1 MSQRTVLVALV
12 LGCLAVATLGLVVPA
27 TADTAPAGEPAVVQ
41 EVDPDD
47 VLMSINVD
55 ADGNATWTIE
65 YRTRLETDDDEAAF
79 EEFRE
84 DVEADPDAY
93 AGEFHDR
100 MNATAADAEEAT
112 GREMAVTEMAID
124 VERRELPREYGV
136 VTYTFNWSNFAAVDG
151 DRLTIGDAID
161 GLFLDDASELRIE
174 WPDGYGLVE
183 ANPSPDE
190 TRSGSVVW
198 HGPTSFAS
206 GEPRVVADSTAETET
221 PANGG
226 DGDGGDGGDGGDTG
240 SDGVLSTTTT
250 ALLIIL
256 LAAGAAAAYAR
267 RRGQNLPVVGTLGP
281 TGDGGASV
289 DTETPDDGMGDD
301 GADDADGA
309 ASETPAGGGT
319 SGATASTAAD
329 DDADVAEPEAGSGDA
344 DDGDADDGDA
354 DDDAAGGAAG
364 DIDPE
369 LLSNE
374 EQVLRLIRA
383 NGGRMKQKQVAEEL
397 DWTAAKTSQ
406 VTKGLREEGEL
417 EGFRLGRENVLALP
431 EADPR

>member
-1 MSQRTVLVALV
+1 MSQRSAIVVLAL
-12 LGCLAVATLGLVVPA
+12 GILAVAAVGVALPA
-27 TADTAPAGEPAVVQ
+27 TADAAPAGEPAVVQ
-41 EVDPDD
+41 EVDLDD
-47 VLMSINVD
+47 VLLSISVD
-55 ADGNATWTIE
+55 ADGNAAWTIE
-65 YRTRLETDDDEAAF
+65 YRTRLDTDDDEAAF

-100 MNATAADAEEAT
+100 MTATAADAEEAT
-112 GREMAVTEMAID
+112 GREMAVTEMTVS
-124 VERRELPREYGV
+124 VERRELPREYGI
-136 VTYTFNWSNFAAVDG
+136 VTYSFHWSNFAVVDG

-161 GLFLDDASELRIE
+161 GLFLDDASELRIA

-183 ANPSPDE
+183 ASPAADE

-206 GEPRVVADSTAETET
+206 GEPRVVVNLAAETT
-221 PANGG
+221 P
-226 DGDGGDGGDGGDTG
+226 
-240 SDGVLSTTTT
+240 L
-250 ALLIIL
+250 ALLVVL
-256 LAAGAAAAYAR
+256 LAVGVAAAYAR
-267 RRGQNLPVVGTLGP
+267 RRGSTLALIGAFGGSA
-281 TGDGGASV
+281 GDGSVEPGAAAAGEES
-289 DTETPDDGMGDD
+289 DDE
-301 GADDADGA
+301 ADGA
-309 ASETPAGGGT
+309 KGEAAAGTDEADGEAT
-319 SGATASTAAD
+319 EDAADESGA
-329 DDADVAEPEAGSGDA
+329 DAGA
-344 DDGDADDGDA
+344 
-354 DDDAAGGAAG
+354 GAA

-374 EQVLRLIRA
+374 EQVLRLIRE